1 KWYDTSKPHLKQ
13 HEYVNDNS
21 KNTLDNLPADV
32 RKKYI
37 DEEQIYINN
46 PEYKK
51 ESALLKECM
60 DKIFTYM
67 RTPEYRRRIEDWQK
81 QLQTAM
87 GKDYD
92 AASGNNENSG
102 K

>member
-1 KWYDTSKPHLKQ
+1 M
-13 HEYVNDNS
+13 
-21 KNTLDNLPADV
+21 
-32 RKKYI
+32 
-37 DEEQIYINN
+37 
-46 PEYKK
+46 
-51 ESALLKECM
+51 KECM

-92 AASGNNENSG
+92 AASGNNLNLG